1 MNSRLPFVWM
11 VALRF
16 LREGKTQTL
25 LILAGITVGV
35 AVVVFLSELIAQLQT
50 SMIERVL
57 GSQAH
62 IVMRPLEEHNTRA
75 LATDAATIMEPR
87 TQRLR
92 AIDQWQSMLPLAQ
105 GIPGVLAASPTASG
119 PAFAVRGRASK
130 SVAVLGVEPARF
142 LQIVQMDAYM
152 LHGRFALSGNH
163 TIIGKDL
170 ANDLGASVGD
180 RIFVRTADGRNEML
194 QITGLFDIGNR
205 DLNRRWVFTT
215 LKLAQNLLDIAGGAS
230 SIDITVQDIFQA
242 EAVARQLQARSG
254 LTVESWMQTNAQ
266 LLTAL
271 RSQASSNT
279 LIRSFM
285 VIVVALG
292 IASVLVVSVVQK
304 QKEIGILRAM
314 GASTGQMMGVFL
326 LQGGL
331 LGLAGAL
338 LGMAFAFGLLQTLHW
353 LAPDSI
359 FAEVQLSPATLLAAL
374 GMAVGI
380 GLLAALLPARR
391 AARLDPVAA
400 IRG

>member
-1 MNSRLPFVWM
+1 MNTRLPFVWM

-16 LREGKTQTL
+16 LREGKTQTM

-62 IVMRPLEEHNTRA
+62 IVMRPLEERNTRA
-75 LATDAATIMEPR
+75 LTTDAATIMEPR
-87 TQRLR
+87 AQRLR

-170 ANDLGASVGD
+170 ADDLGASVGD